1 MKIVDLWS
9 CKHYP
14 YLIFILRVFVG
25 GYFLYAAIPKIAE
38 PLAFATSIHHY
49 EMMPAWSVNA
59 YALVV
64 PWLEVIV
71 GVGLVAGL
79 KTRTSAIITG
89 VMLVMFTIA
98 VAWAVMNGLEIDCG
112 CFGEQGGDQVSWLK
126 VLKNTG
132 MILAC
137 VLIAWKPTS
146 WLALDG
152 LGSRS
157 QEQ

>member
-1 MKIVDLWS
+1 M
-9 CKHYP
+9 
-14 YLIFILRVFVG
+14 
-25 GYFLYAAIPKIAE
+25 
-38 PLAFATSIHHY
+38 
-49 EMMPAWSVNA
+49 
-59 YALVV
+59 
-64 PWLEVIV
+64 
-71 GVGLVAGL
+71 GLVAGL

-89 VMLVMFTIA
+89 VMLIMFTVA

-126 VLKNTG
+126 VFKNTG

-137 VLIAWKPTS
+137 ALIAWKPTS

-152 LGSRS
+152 LGRRS